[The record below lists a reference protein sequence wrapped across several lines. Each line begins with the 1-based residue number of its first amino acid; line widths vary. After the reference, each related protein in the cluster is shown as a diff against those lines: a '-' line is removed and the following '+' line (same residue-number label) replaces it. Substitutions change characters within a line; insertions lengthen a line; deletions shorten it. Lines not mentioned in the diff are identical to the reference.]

1 MFPAVAAITATA
13 PAHEGPVEKEVTGKN
28 SELLMSNQPYRVAIL
43 CVGLLCGLLAGKG
56 MAQSAGGTGTAEVKD
71 HGPQQVLGPGVR
83 QNVVSIEKVMG
94 EIHQLMSHSALTPQQ
109 ATEVSNMLLRL
120 GFMMQEMSGPQRE
133 KLAPQNERE
142 LQEIRRKIETLRRQV
157 Q

>member
-1 MFPAVAAITATA
+1 
-13 PAHEGPVEKEVTGKN
+13 
-28 SELLMSNQPYRVAIL
+28 MSKQPYRVAIL
-43 CVGLLCGLLAGKG
+43 CLCLLAGLLAVNAV
-56 MAQSAGGTGTAEVKD
+56 AQPAGGTGAAAVKD

-94 EIHQLMSHSALTPQQ
+94 EIHRLMSQSALTPQQ
-109 ATEVSNMLLRL
+109 ATEVSNMLVRL

-133 KLAPQNERE
+133 KLAPRNERE
-142 LQEIRRKIETLRRQV
+142 LQEIRRKIETLRRQL